1 MSRVFACLSIEHL
14 VRNVIDTP
22 HIDESLISLYR
33 YVTDTYFSVIDT
45 YNVALFRLE
54 APEFAFLLLTIR
66 RRLVFSAILPS
77 CLAELSLSTWSDH
90 RACAVEA
97 SIATEMADANVDI
110 AEFDRKKKDSSYRY
124 VSNIAKL
131 LINNRIAKDCLPMTF
146 LLFSLPLT
154 QLTAQLF

>member
-1 MSRVFACLSIEHL
+1 MSI
-14 VRNVIDTP
+14 RNVIDTP

-90 RACAVEA
+90 HACAIGA
-97 SIATEMADANVDI
+97 SIATKMADANVDI
-110 AEFDRKKKDSSYRY
+110 AEFDRKKKRFFLSICIEYR
-124 VSNIAKL
+124 
-131 LINNRIAKDCLPMTF
+131 
-146 LLFSLPLT
+146 
-154 QLTAQLF
+154 